1 MDSAR
6 AGYLGRKYLPGFA
19 FRFLRRL
26 GIVAWTPFQL
36 SITKGHARSAW
47 IQRAVDRHGRP
58 IPWYTYPCI
67 DFLSNK
73 SLAGLRVLEFGAGQS
88 SLWWVE
94 RCGALTSLEGNSAW
108 RDYVASRI
116 ERRAEIL
123 LVSQRETLPA
133 RILEQKYDIIVIDGL
148 RRNDAA
154 RVAVKLLAPNGAIV
168 FDDSQGL
175 WSDDGVRYEVV
186 ELMRAQGF
194 SRVDFFGFSPG
205 GIGESCT
212 SIYFKDRCL
221 LFDSP
226 EPPRVGNATGTAR
239 PAHS

>member
-36 SITKGHARSAW
+36 SIAKGHARSAW
-47 IQRAVDRHGRP
+47 IQRAVDRYGRP

-67 DFLSNK
+67 DFLGNK
-73 SLAGLRVLEFGAGQS
+73 NLAGLRVLEFGAGQS

-94 RCGALTSLEGNSAW
+94 RCGALTSLEGNPAW

-116 ERRAEIL
+116 GGRAEIL

-133 RILEQKYDIIVIDGL
+133 QVLEQKYDVIVIDGL
-148 RRNDAA
+148 RRQDAA
-154 RVAVKLLAPNGAIV
+154 RAAVKLLAPNGAIV
-168 FDDSQGL
+168 FDDSQFL
-175 WSDDGVRYEVV
+175 WSDDGVSYEVV
-186 ELMRAQGF
+186 ELMRAKGF
-194 SRVDFFGFSPG
+194 SRVDFFGFSPA
-205 GIGESCT
+205 GIGEGCT
-212 SIYFKDRCL
+212 SIYFKDRCF

-226 EPPRVGNATGTAR
+226 EPPRV
-239 PAHS
+239 